1 MSTRSPAVAGMF
13 YPGQPDRLEQD
24 VSRML
29 GEHALAE
36 SSAPPKALIVPHAG
50 YVYSGSIAAAA
61 YRLLAPARDEIRRV
75 VLLGPAHRVYLRGVA
90 VPECDSFSTPLGP
103 VPVDGSAVDT
113 IAGLPGVIRSDQAHA
128 EEHSLE
134 VQLPFLQRVLD
145 DFTLVPIVVGQC
157 DPSIPAAVLDALW
170 GGPETVIVI
179 SSDLSHYLPYDQARE
194 TDGQTCRQIL
204 EKSSTLSGHEACGA
218 HAINGLMTSRHCREL
233 SVTLVDLRK
242 SGDTA
247 GDRSRVV
254 GYGAFALH

>member
-1 MSTRSPAVAGMF
+1 MTTRSPAVAGMF
-13 YPGQPDRLEQD
+13 YPGRPDRLEQD

-29 GEHALAE
+29 DEHPLDQDG
-36 SSAPPKALIVPHAG
+36 APPKALIVPHAG
-50 YVYSGSIAAAA
+50 YVYSGSVAAAA
-61 YRLLAPARDEIRRV
+61 YRLLAPAREKIRRV

-90 VPECDSFSTPLGP
+90 VPECESFASPMGT
-103 VPVDGSAVDT
+103 VSIDQSAVES
-113 IAGLPGVIRSDQAHA
+113 IAGLPGVVCSDPAHA

-134 VQLPFLQRVLD
+134 VQLPFLQCVLD
-145 DFTLVPIVVGQC
+145 EFTLIPIVVGQC
-157 DPSIPAAVLDALW
+157 DPSIPAAVLDELW

-204 EKSSTLSGHEACGA
+204 EKSSTLSGHDACGA
-218 HAINGLMTSRHCREL
+218 HAINGLMTSRHCRDL
-233 SVTLVDLRK
+233 SVTLVDLRN